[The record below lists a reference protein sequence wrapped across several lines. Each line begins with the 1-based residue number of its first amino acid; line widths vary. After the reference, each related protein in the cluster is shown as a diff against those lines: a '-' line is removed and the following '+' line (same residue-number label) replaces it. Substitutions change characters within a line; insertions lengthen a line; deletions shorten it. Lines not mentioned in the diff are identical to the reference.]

1 MKKIKD
7 LLMSTLR
14 NKETS
19 MSNFRSAADK
29 LALVLAQEAAD
40 HLETTKSTIT
50 TPLNAQTTGL
60 IIQKNIILIPILRS
74 GLALVPAFLHF
85 YPESKIGVIGAKRD
99 EKTAIAHLY
108 YKNLPPI
115 TADDQVIVLDPML
128 ATGGS
133 LAMTLKIIIELGIKE
148 EQILFVGVICAT
160 EGYNLIKKEFP
171 KIKLIIAAHDQI
183 LNDKKYII
191 PGLGD
196 FGDRYFGTE

>member
-1 MKKIKD
+1 MKKIKN
-7 LLMSTLR
+7 LLMTTLR

-19 MSNFRSAADK
+19 MTNFRGAADK

-40 HLETTKSTIT
+40 YLETISSTIT
-50 TPLNAQTTGL
+50 TPLNTQTTGVIIKKNL
-60 IIQKNIILIPILRS
+60 ILVPILRS

-85 YPESKIGVIGAKRD
+85 YPQAKIGVIGAKRD
-99 EKTAIAHLY
+99 EETAIAHLY

-115 TADDQVIVLDPML
+115 SADDQVIVLDPML

-133 LAMTLKIIIELGIKE
+133 LLMTLKILIDLGIKE

-171 KIKLIIAAHDQI
+171 KINMIIAAQDSK